1 MKNIFNEPETRK
13 IVALYPFPI
22 ESKIFMPMYLRS
34 KDEPCFAYA
43 AALLDNGK
51 MATLFRI
58 GFTGYMLVTD
68 EDRKLHAARV
78 EFLDQMKK
86 ALAAMDG
93 TVDDDP
99 VRIDWNKV
107 LDEVP
112 SGGDEK

>member
-13 IVALYPFPI
+13 IVALYPFAI
-22 ESKIFMPMYLRS
+22 ESKIMMPMYLRS

-43 AALLDNGK
+43 AALLDDGK

-68 EDRKLHAARV
+68 EDRQLYASRV

-93 TVDDDP
+93 NLEDDP
-99 VRIDWNKV
+99 ARIDWNKV

-112 SGGDEK
+112 RGDEK